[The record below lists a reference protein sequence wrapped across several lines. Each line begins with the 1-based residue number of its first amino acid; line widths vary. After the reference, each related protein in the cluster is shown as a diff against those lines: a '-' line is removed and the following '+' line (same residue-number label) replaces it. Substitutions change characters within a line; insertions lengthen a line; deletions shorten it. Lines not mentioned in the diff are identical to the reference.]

1 MKINKSIS
9 YLILKK
15 TNPGIK
21 RKKSCFSFLLGH
33 METQQA
39 EWHFLGHFAN
49 STAGKKTSLLEDAWG
64 YTLLTK
70 LQNEASLKDVINRQG
85 RTNPGD
91 KSKKIYI
98 SATNNFAEFIQINV
112 SII

>member
-1 MKINKSIS
+1 
-9 YLILKK
+9 
-15 TNPGIK
+15 
-21 RKKSCFSFLLGH
+21 

-39 EWHFLGHFAN
+39 EWRFLGHSAN

-85 RTNPGD
+85 RTNPGE
-91 KSKKIYI
+91 KSKKNI
-98 SATNNFAEFIQINV
+98 SAANNFAEFIQINV